1 MSRNR
6 DKSTITLELRDNVTG
21 KICEELLKAML
32 FALTQEQLQY
42 ITDADVS
49 LVMITQE
56 KPYEPENGT

>member
-1 MSRNR
+1 MNRNR
-6 DKSTITLELRDNVTG
+6 DKSSITLELTDNVNA
-21 KICEELLKAML
+21 KICEELLKTML
-32 FALTQEQLQY
+32 FALTQEQMQY